1 MKRPTLAAFF
11 FMISAT
17 SIAYAQTSPPATYD
31 SCQYHFEGYIR
42 DLSTQQPLP
51 FATIQIENTSKGA
64 VADEQGHFSFT
75 NLCQDEFDV
84 IVSSV
89 GYKQAVHHHDPYHE
103 TPNIFL
109 ASDSIMLQSVIVEGK
124 AQPGQLFSGTVESL
138 SSSEINAYHAQNL
151 GDLASNLTGV
161 SMVSTGQNV
170 VKPMIHG
177 LTSNRILI
185 INNGVRHEFQSWGE
199 EHAPEI
205 DVSTV
210 DNISVVKGAATVR
223 YGPEA
228 LGGVLLINPPAMELR
243 TNWQGTVGLTGK
255 SNGRSGEGSLQL
267 QKGYRRVALLAQAA
281 YTAQGDLYAP
291 DYILSNTGKRE
302 SSLSLGARYHLP
314 TLDVSVYY
322 SRFDQSLGI
331 LRGSVTGNLED
342 LAHALE
348 SKQPQPTFPF
358 TYAINNPHQEVQ
370 HDMVKLN
377 GKWNGQDQSVEVQ
390 YAFQNNHRQE
400 YDVRR
405 GENNARPAIDLT
417 LATHTLDGEWKHP
430 DLLGWRGSVGL
441 QLLYQDNNNRPGTNT
456 IPFIPNFNNS
466 RLGMYWIESKL
477 LGDTR
482 LEAGLRYDY
491 QFSSIRGRSYD
502 NSVYQNKISYQNMTA
517 TLGLVREVKE
527 GHVFRTNIGT
537 AWRPPNISE
546 LYSYGKH
553 QASIEYGLWRYR
565 TAENNEITTTEVL
578 NQRDKAV
585 PSEVGIKWIGTY
597 ELTSGPV
604 QSELTAYANYIRNYI
619 YTKPAGI
626 TQTIRGAF
634 PFFIYDQDDAVFAG
648 VDASVRLAHTPR
660 TNSTFQGSFLWAKDV
675 ENDENFVGL
684 PPVQLQYKFSQQLPK
699 FAFFDE
705 SDWSFSVNYTF
716 RQFQTPRT
724 VPVRRILEASKND
737 TPLFAEDNSDFDVLP
752 APAGYWLAQA
762 SWSGR
767 IDHFQ
772 LGLQVRNIFNKTYR
786 NYTDRLR
793 YFADETGR
801 NFIVSVEYSL

>member
-1 MKRPTLAAFF
+1 MQRPTLAAFLF
-11 FMISAT
+11 TIST
-17 SIAYAQTSPPATYD
+17 ISVAYAQTSFPATHD

-42 DLSTQQPLP
+42 DISTQQPLP
-51 FATIQIENTSKGA
+51 FATIQIENTTKGA

-84 IVSSV
+84 IVSNV
-89 GYKQAVHHHDPYHE
+89 GYKQALHHHDPYHN

-109 ASDSIMLQSVIVEGK
+109 ASDSIMLQSVTVEGT
-124 AQPGQLFSGTVESL
+124 QPGQLFSGTVESL
-138 SSSEINAYHAQNL
+138 SSAQINAYHAQNL

-205 DVSTV
+205 DVSGI

-228 LGGVLLINPPAMELR
+228 LGGVLLINPPTMELR
-243 TNWQGTVGLTGK
+243 TDWQGKVGLTGK
-255 SNGRSGEGSLQL
+255 SNGRSGEGSFLL

-281 YTAQGDLYAP
+281 YTLQGDLHTP

-302 SSLSLGARYHLP
+302 SSLSLGTHYHYRV
-314 TLDVSVYY
+314 LDFNVYY
-322 SRFDQSLGI
+322 SHFAQNLGI
-331 LRGSVTGNLED
+331 LRGSITGNLDD
-342 LAHALE
+342 LANALE

-370 HDMVKLN
+370 HDVIKLN
-377 GKWNGQDQSVEVQ
+377 GTWNGQNQSVEVQ
-390 YAFQNNHRQE
+390 YAFQNNQRQE

-405 GENNARPAIDLT
+405 GEDNERPAIDLT
-417 LATHTLDGEWKHP
+417 LATQTLDLEWKHP
-430 DLLGWRGSVGL
+430 ELLTWQGSVGL

-456 IPFIPNFNNS
+456 VQFVPNFNNS
-466 RLGMYWIESKL
+466 RVGVYWIESKQ
-477 LGDTR
+477 LGNNQ

-502 NSVYQNKISYQNMTA
+502 NSIYRNEISYQNMTA
-517 TLGLVREVKE
+517 TVGLVREIKE

-546 LYSYGKH
+546 LYSFGKH

-565 TAENNEITTTEVL
+565 TDENNEITTTDVL
-578 NQRDKAV
+578 NQRDRAV

-597 ELTSGPV
+597 ELTQGPV
-604 QSELTAYANYIRNYI
+604 QSDLTAYANYIRNYI
-619 YTKPAGI
+619 YAKPAGI
-626 TQTIRGAF
+626 RETIRGAF

-648 VDASVRLAHTPR
+648 VDASIRWAHTTR
-660 TNSTFQGSFLWAKDV
+660 INSTFQGSFLWAKDI
-675 ENDENFVGL
+675 ENNDNFVGL
-684 PPVQLQYKFSQQLPK
+684 PPAQLQYKYAQQLPQ

-705 SDWSFSVNYTF
+705 SDWGFSVDYTF
-716 RQFQTPRT
+716 RQFQAPRT
-724 VPVRRILEASKND
+724 VTPRQILEADEND
-737 TPLFAEDNSDFDVLP
+737 IDLFAENNSNFDFLP
-752 APAGYWLAQA
+752 APPGYWLAQV

-772 LGLQVRNIFNKTYR
+772 LGFQVRNVFNKAYR

-801 NFIVSVEYSL
+801 NFIISVDYSF